1 MRLTRALFFSSSL
14 RWFFFAMPSYATLC
28 SMQILCIPQQKHLV
42 FIYISPSFFRSRQQ
56 PNDAS
61 NVIFVTIS
69 FIQDVFEIEILF
81 RLERLSLCSFV
92 AFWRFFIAGLQLPYG
107 GAHKGSNVI
116 LRCTT
121 LQPVHMRIMATIK
134 QRTAAQ
140 IGRMP
145 NTRNVQLA
153 LLKVRYCSLF
163 IFVFNLC
170 SRSLFFKSESTALHT
185 KPQHFH
191 DFGFVCLVMN
201 HKRSIHCVKFSVKC
215 VKFTYVR
222 LDCEHNSIKYFVW
235 KLLINGWE
243 KFHRINELKCFHSN
257 SESSEY
263 RIECWFDPLE
273 TIWPKMVR
281 ATFTQDGF
289 CVYINFP
296 ILLFPLS
303 FRQCFIR

>member
-1 MRLTRALFFSSSL
+1 M
-14 RWFFFAMPSYATLC
+14 
-28 SMQILCIPQQKHLV
+28 
-42 FIYISPSFFRSRQQ
+42 
-56 PNDAS
+56 
-61 NVIFVTIS
+61 
-69 FIQDVFEIEILF
+69 
-81 RLERLSLCSFV
+81 

-107 GAHKGSNVI
+107 GAHKESNVI

-263 RIECWFDPLE
+263 RIECWSKGS
-273 TIWPKMVR
+273 IWKQYGRKWCGQHLHRMAFVS
-281 ATFTQDGF
+281 T
-289 CVYINFP
+289 
-296 ILLFPLS
+296 
-303 FRQCFIR
+303 